1 MTDAE
6 RDLLLALVVVVR
18 RFANPHEAKT
28 VDKFAEEVVAERVER
43 AVEKAYARN
52 LGVLGRA
59 CRAASARYVRGQY
72 HDRRMD
78 RHGFIALGD
87 ERKWDILDFRIVS
100 LRLEPAQAG

>member
-43 AVEKAYARN
+43 AVEKAYARS
-52 LGVLGRA
+52 VKV
-59 CRAASARYVRGQY
+59 CSPERG
-72 HDRRMD
+72 
-78 RHGFIALGD
+78 
-87 ERKWDILDFRIVS
+87 
-100 LRLEPAQAG
+100 